1 VRGIKRAGSIV
12 VLVAVLGAAALSS
25 GCGSSDTG
33 AGPKAKIVPPAI
45 AKAGVLR
52 AAIDLTYPPFGGDD
66 KGAKAGLDVDVASAL
81 AERLGLKLEIVDA
94 KPEAGA
100 VLLRDKQVDVMI
112 AALPIDRAVQLD
124 VAFAGT
130 YANDGPVVFGLT
142 ESTMTV
148 QTLAGRSVAVQKE
161 SAAYWLLAEE
171 YGEGSLAVVATLRD
185 ALAAVASGHAPR
197 LPEGAVQRSD
207 GARRPARR
215 GGRQGRTGTRAGGA
229 WGPRRAR
236 DTGCARDAA
245 AQVDGRCAP
254 VGRREQRGRPD
265 SVADARASTVASHLQ
280 RMA

>member
-171 YGEGSLAVVATLRD
+171 YGEGSLTVVATLRD
-185 ALAAVASGHAPR
+185 ALAAVASGQVDFAAGDGIVGAYMLRDFPKVRFNGQMAPAVPLGVAVGKDGPELEQAVRGALDGLATQGVLETLRRKWTGDVPR
-197 LPEGAVQRSD
+197 LAGASS
-207 GARRPARR
+207 
-215 GGRQGRTGTRAGGA
+215 
-229 WGPRRAR
+229 
-236 DTGCARDAA
+236 AA
-245 AQVDGRCAP
+245 AP
-254 VGRREQRGRPD
+254 TP
-265 SVADARASTVASHLQ
+265 
-280 RMA
+280 